1 MVSQAPPSM
10 GFPRQEYWSG
20 LPFFSPGDLPNP
32 GIEPRSPA
40 LQADSLLSEP
50 PENPKVRGTQ
60 ITQRFIL
67 EKSIIQE
74 GCDGDSAFSLSPQ
87 VKSGIAG
94 LQTTLPVARTIG
106 DVLLWAKCCQTV
118 INARACVLGRVRLS
132 ATPWT
137 VGYQVPLSMGFSRQ
151 KYWSG

>member
-1 MVSQAPPSM
+1 M
-10 GFPRQEYWSG
+10 GFSRQEYWSG
-20 LPFFSPGDLPNP
+20 LPFFSPGDLPDP
-32 GIEPRSPA
+32 GIEARSPA

-74 GCDGDSAFSLSPQ
+74 GFDGDSAFSLSPQ

-94 LQTTLPVARTIG
+94 LQTTLPVAGPIG
-106 DVLLWAKCCQTV
+106 GVLLWAKCCQTV
-118 INARACVLGRVRLS
+118 INACACVLSHV
-132 ATPWT
+132 
-137 VGYQVPLSMGFSRQ
+137 
-151 KYWSG
+151 